1 MGIKGRILDKL
12 HRSAGSKRWL
22 VALAIKL
29 RNQAEAV
36 VGKHLSD
43 GIDSSTNGEER
54 VLEALA
60 PMCRT
65 FVDVGANVGDWSARF
80 LAKVPALDWGLLV
93 EPNVDACDVL
103 RKRFGEL
110 ANVRV
115 VGVAAGN
122 RTGRASFYVEGR
134 VGETSSTVPGVTAA
148 VGAVR
153 SVDVSTIDQIL
164 SERGIDAVDYLKI
177 DAEGCDFF
185 VLEGAATLVRTNR
198 VKFVQFEYDAS
209 WALAGA
215 TLSAAMRFLDEAGYP
230 PFLIKGEGI
239 YKLDYG
245 RYGEFFRYAN
255 FLAIRRDLLAGIGSL
270 YRGEI

>member
-1 MGIKGRILDKL
+1 M
-12 HRSAGSKRWL
+12 
-22 VALAIKL
+22 
-29 RNQAEAV
+29 

-60 PMCRT
+60 PMCST

-93 EPNVDACDVL
+93 EPNADACDIL

-134 VGETSSTVPGVTAA
+134 VGEDVLDGARGDRRGGRS
-148 VGAVR
+148 AVR
-153 SVDVSTIDQIL
+153 RRLDDRSDPFRAR
-164 SERGIDAVDYLKI
+164 ERCRRLPQDRRRGLRFLRARGSGN
-177 DAEGCDFF
+177 AR
-185 VLEGAATLVRTNR
+185 RTNR

-230 PFLIKGEGI
+230 PFLIKREGI

-270 YRGEI
+270 YSGEI